1 MKLANANA
9 IRARIINTIG
19 DYFLEVGEDVGQI
32 ASNAINFPIVTDDGE
47 EGWVEVVV
55 KIPKEDGDEGFDKR
69 LSYEIAV
76 KEKAE
81 KEKAKA
87 EAKAKKIAKDK
98 AKREVK
104 EKEKTE

>member
-9 IRARIINTIG
+9 IRARTINVIF
-19 DYFLEVGEDVGQI
+19 DYFLKAGEDVGQI

-81 KEKAKA
+81 KEKTKA

-98 AKREVK
+98 TKREAK
-104 EKEKTE
+104 ERAED